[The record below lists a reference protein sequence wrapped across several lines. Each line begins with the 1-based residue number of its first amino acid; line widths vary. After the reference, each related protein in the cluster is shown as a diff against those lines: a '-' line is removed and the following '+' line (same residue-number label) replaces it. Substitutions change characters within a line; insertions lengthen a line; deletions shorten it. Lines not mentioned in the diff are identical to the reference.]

1 MNISKNR
8 NDIIKLLEK
17 IERLNEEFLKNTN
30 YQMQLES
37 ICPWLSNFQWNSWD
51 KDLEL
56 PGQYEAFGTYKPVI
70 EGKVKII
77 KFEGSV
83 RVFPS
88 LRRPMQLIIHCSNGR
103 KYDFLIKY
111 GEDLRQDQRVQQIL
125 KIMSE
130 KLQENKNCSKH
141 NQIVRTYKVIPI
153 LRNSGMLSFV
163 KDSIS
168 LNDFLLDTSE
178 KLKPNSTRIFQET
191 LVAYKQFISKYSSNK
206 FINSSLAT
214 YGEAV
219 KCCDVD
225 TIRGNFRNLEKNI
238 ISITENVQDK
248 SIIKNGFLQMA
259 SSPESYFELRSN
271 YIYSLASMNV
281 ANWIL
286 GIGDRHLSNI
296 LVNVK
301 DGCLTGEYFFKFIL
315 NICFLLKVFKTYL
328 CKHLYIY
335 FFFFLMLENY

>member
-1 MNISKNR
+1 M
-8 NDIIKLLEK
+8 DIIENREYIIELLEK
-17 IERLNEEFLKNTN
+17 IEHLNEEFLRDTN
-30 YQMQLES
+30 YQIQLES
-37 ICPWLSNFQWNSWD
+37 ICPWFSNFQWNSWN
-51 KDLEL
+51 KDLLL
-56 PGQYEAFGTYKPVI
+56 PGQYECFGTCKPVI
-70 EGKVKII
+70 EGNVKII
-77 KFEGSV
+77 KFEGNV

-88 LRRPMQLIIHCSNGR
+88 LRRPLQLIIHCSNGR

-141 NQIVRTYKVIPI
+141 EIVRTYKVIPI

-168 LNDFLLDTSE
+168 LNDFILDTSE
-178 KLKPNSTRIFQET
+178 KLKPNSTKIFKET
-191 LVAYKQFISKYSSNK
+191 LVAYKQFITKYSSNK
-206 FINSSLAT
+206 FRSSSFAI

-219 KCCDVD
+219 KHYDVN
-225 TIRGNFRNLEKNI
+225 TLRANFKNLQTNI
-238 ISITENVQDK
+238 IPITENVQDK
-248 SIIKNGFLQMA
+248 SILKNGFLQLA

-281 ANWIL
+281 TNWIL

-296 LVNVK
+296 LINVK
-301 DGCLTGEYFFKFIL
+301 DGYLTGEYFF
-315 NICFLLKVFKTYL
+315 
-328 CKHLYIY
+328 
-335 FFFFLMLENY
+335 